1 MATQVRPE
9 QESPL
14 KTAPCPTHVAI
25 IMDGNGRWARERGL
39 PRLGGHRAGTDN
51 IRRVIETF
59 ADYGVKY
66 LTIYAFSTENW
77 SRPPQEVQGL
87 WQLLSQVVRREL
99 DSLHRNGVRLL
110 HIGRRD
116 RLAPRLLKA
125 IDDAVERTKD
135 NTGLT
140 LSVALDYGGRAEIV
154 HAVRRMMQ
162 DGLKSEEI
170 NEDTLSRYLYTASI
184 PDPDLV
190 IRTAGEMRMSNFLT
204 WQTAYAEYYTTPA
217 YWPDFDQEEIER
229 ALKAYGQRERRFGG
243 IVKHQ

>member
-9 QESPL
+9 QESPP
-14 KTAPCPTHVAI
+14 KSASCPTHVAI

-39 PRLGGHRAGTDN
+39 PRLGGHRAGTEN
-51 IRRVIETF
+51 IRRVIQAF

-125 IDDAVERTKD
+125 FDDAVERTKD
-135 NTGLT
+135 NTGIT

-170 NEDTLSRYLYTASI
+170 TENTLSGYLYTASI

-190 IRTAGEMRMSNFLT
+190 IRTAGEMRLSNFLT
-204 WQTAYAEYYTTPA
+204 WQSAYAEYYTIPA

-229 ALKAYGQRERRFGG
+229 ALRAYSQRERRFGG
-243 IVKHQ
+243 IVKHR

>member
-9 QESPL
+9 QESPP
-14 KTAPCPTHVAI
+14 KSASCPTHVAI

-39 PRLGGHRAGTDN
+39 PRLGGHRAGTEN
-51 IRRVIETF
+51 IRRVIQAF

-87 WQLLSQVVRREL
+87 WQLLSQVVRRKL

-125 IDDAVERTKD
+125 IDDAVELTKD
-135 NTGLT
+135 NTGIT
-140 LSVALDYGGRAEIV
+140 LSVALDYGGRAEIL

-170 NEDTLSRYLYTASI
+170 TENTLSGYLYTASI

-190 IRTAGEMRMSNFLT
+190 IRTAGEMRLSNFLT
-204 WQTAYAEYYTTPA
+204 WQSAYAEYYTTPA

-229 ALKAYGQRERRFGG
+229 ALRAYSQRERRFGG
-243 IVKHQ
+243 IVKHR